1 MNILGLQT
9 SFHGFKDMWQ
19 LMENI
24 VLGHSNVSISTE
36 CPQKNFQLLLLLQVV
51 SEIFLGDTLY

>member
-9 SFHGFKDMWQ
+9 SFHGFKIMWQ
-19 LMENI
+19 KMENI

-36 CPQKNFQLLLLLQVV
+36 CAKI
-51 SEIFLGDTLY
+51 IFTNYYYYKQ